1 MRLGTR
7 LLLIVLP
14 VVLIIM
20 AGYGTWNLREREAAL
35 VAEARREAHV
45 YARAVGLAFE
55 YALRTAPRRDVRR
68 TLNRITLNPAIF
80 GVAIFDTAGNV
91 LFASDLVDTTGGLAR
106 AQVRAVLDGADSL
119 VTERTLAGQRV
130 YAIVRSVRDARGR
143 ILGVLEVT
151 QPLDFIGEDL
161 RRTRQRFVANTL
173 TLLAALTLLILLAVR
188 RVVTI
193 PLGRLVQDTRRLG
206 AGDLAHRIGDR
217 AGSGE
222 LRELGAAL
230 DGMAENH
237 EGARGALLHETE
249 QRLVLDQRLRE
260 SQKMAAIGN
269 LAAGLAHEIAA
280 PLNVIGGRAELL
292 LRHED
297 EASPRRR
304 NLQVIIQQIQRIS
317 TIVSNMLDFARR
329 KEPRRRAVPLAGVL
343 DGVLEFLE
351 HELVRREV
359 HVTRDFDDA
368 DPPVSADPDQLH
380 QVFTNLVLNA
390 AQAMDATDAPR
401 RLTLRTRGRPGTD
414 GPASGWVAIDVE
426 DSGPGV
432 PAEELPRLF
441 EPFFSTKRRGTGLGL
456 VVAKSIVEEHGGQLD
471 VENLAPTGARFTV
484 RLPMSASV
492 EAVHA

>member
-161 RRTRQRFVANTL
+161 RRTRQRFVAL
-173 TLLAALTLLILLAVR
+173 TLGFPAPELEIEVLIGETGIEPARAA
-188 RVVTI
+188 
-193 PLGRLVQDTRRLG
+193 RLVRLAGALRALKDHDLEEGASTRL
-206 AGDLAHRIGDR
+206 LVY
-217 AGSGE
+217 
-222 LRELGAAL
+222 AATL
-230 DGMAENH
+230 MRSGMAEPD
-237 EGARGALLHETE
+237 ACRA
-249 QRLVLDQRLRE
+249 
-260 SQKMAAIGN
+260 
-269 LAAGLAHEIAA
+269 AA
-280 PLNVIGGRAELL
+280 PCISRT
-292 LRHED
+292 
-297 EASPRRR
+297 S
-304 NLQVIIQQIQRIS
+304 RIR
-317 TIVSNMLDFARR
+317 SNW
-329 KEPRRRAVPLAGVL
+329 
-343 DGVLEFLE
+343 
-351 HELVRREV
+351 
-359 HVTRDFDDA
+359 
-368 DPPVSADPDQLH
+368 S
-380 QVFTNLVLNA
+380 
-390 AQAMDATDAPR
+390 
-401 RLTLRTRGRPGTD
+401 
-414 GPASGWVAIDVE
+414 
-426 DSGPGV
+426 
-432 PAEELPRLF
+432 
-441 EPFFSTKRRGTGLGL
+441 
-456 VVAKSIVEEHGGQLD
+456 
-471 VENLAPTGARFTV
+471 
-484 RLPMSASV
+484 
-492 EAVHA
+492 